1 MGKWVLADAALFSDP
16 SSCAFL
22 RHGVARTEHGSF
34 DNTPAGGGPNPKLTR
49 IVIWC
54 RLPKGLKGSVVKPQQ
69 KQARV
74 EYFEALCRQR
84 GLSRTVQRRTIFEAL
99 LDREDHPTA
108 DQVYELVKDRI
119 PGVSLT
125 TVYRVLDRLV
135 EIGVISKLCHAGA
148 TVRFDPKMHQ
158 HHHLV
163 CVQCERIVDLEDE
176 KLNAL
181 ALPNVNMQGFEIQEF
196 HIHLRG
202 ICPECL
208 RKGSRKGAA
217 SCPRQKRR
225 ARSPVRRRSKRP

>member
-1 MGKWVLADAALFSDP
+1 MK
-16 SSCAFL
+16 
-22 RHGVARTEHGSF
+22 R
-34 DNTPAGGGPNPKLTR
+34 
-49 IVIWC
+49 
-54 RLPKGLKGSVVKPQQ
+54 QQ
-69 KQARV
+69 RQARM
-74 EYFEALCRQR
+74 EYFESLCRQH

-108 DQVYELVKDRI
+108 DRVYDLVKHRI

-135 EIGVISKLCHAGA
+135 EIGVISKLCHAGG

-163 CVQCERIVDLEDE
+163 CVQCERILDLEDE

-181 ALPNVNMQGFEIQEF
+181 TLPDVRTQGFEIHEF

-208 RKGSRKGAA
+208 RKRSRKGAMSSA
-217 SCPRQKRR
+217 RQKRR
-225 ARSPVRRRSKRP
+225 TRSAVRRRSKCP